1 MEKLTPEMLGGLFA
15 LWQDGKRT
23 LAEVHAEV
31 AMHASAWAADCKAR
45 DYYVAEMRLAEDRAE
60 KAGARIEA
68 LERGRDADWRKF
80 VHLRDDNERIR
91 VLGKEL
97 AQKESRIEA
106 LERERAELRG
116 MGHADLQTLG
126 DGRDYAL
133 AAYMLIDS
141 KVTKEASLRELCV
154 AASKDGCISRND
166 WEGIREYWWR
176 AALAAREK
184 RA

>member
-1 MEKLTPEMLGGLFA
+1 MSDTHER
-15 LWQDGKRT
+15 LWHEWYSVWHD
-23 LAEVHAEV
+23 AD
-31 AMHASAWAADCKAR
+31 ASKAKPS
-45 DYYVAEMRLAEDRAE
+45 YEDWLE
-60 KAGARIEA
+60 ARIEA
-68 LERGRDADWRKF
+68 A
-80 VHLRDDNERIR
+80 
-91 VLGKEL
+91 
-97 AQKESRIEA
+97 
-106 LERERAELRG
+106 ERERAELRG

>member
-1 MEKLTPEMLGGLFA
+1 MADTPVLDVKDIVIEQL
-15 LWQDGKRT
+15 Q
-23 LAEVHAEV
+23 
-31 AMHASAWAADCKAR
+31 
-45 DYYVAEMRLAEDRAE
+45 
-60 KAGARIEA
+60 ARIEA
-68 LERGRDADWRKF
+68 LEK
-80 VHLRDDNERIR
+80 
-91 VLGKEL
+91 
-97 AQKESRIEA
+97 
-106 LERERAELRG
+106 ERAELRG

-176 AALAAREK
+176 AALRSEEEK
-184 RA
+184 HG